1 MSDLQIL
8 RTGPDGRQV
17 IQPRHIRN
25 FFAEIGYAAAL
36 LLVDC
41 RQWVTQARAPNPLEP
56 EKILQW
62 QNDAKC
68 KSLQADQILKGLRSR
83 RSQQDPTL
91 GLGHVQQ

>member
-8 RTGPDGRQV
+8 RNGPDGRQV
-17 IQPRHIRN
+17 MQPRHIRN
-25 FFAEIGYAAAL
+25 FFAEIVYAAAAL

-41 RQWVTQARAPNPLEP
+41 WQWVTQARAPNPLEP

-62 QNDAKC
+62 QNVSHC
-68 KSLQADQILKGLRSR
+68 KSIKSSKGFEVCS

-91 GLGHVQQ
+91 GLGRVQQ